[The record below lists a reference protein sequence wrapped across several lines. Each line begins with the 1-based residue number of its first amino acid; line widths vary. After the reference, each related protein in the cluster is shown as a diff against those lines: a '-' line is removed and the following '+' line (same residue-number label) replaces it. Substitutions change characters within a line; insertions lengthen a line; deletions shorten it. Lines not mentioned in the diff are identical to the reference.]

1 MNILMNKSQYLIEYS
16 IEYAIEYA
24 IEYSM
29 EYFHKGHVN
38 KEL

>member
-1 MNILMNKSQYLIEYS
+1 MNILWNILMNKSQ
-16 IEYAIEYA
+16 YA